1 MAQYQSHVTFS
12 TILSAVYVAA
22 GVLLFGIYVEQ
33 ALLAGV
39 ILVFAGLL
47 PNVDSGHTEST
58 REFGAL
64 LATVVPILLIE
75 FIPGIKDGGIS
86 RLALVIITVYLFT
99 RIVVVRMLQS
109 MTATRGMLHSIPAAI
124 ITTEIVYLFFFDLFW
139 KDRLYVACAAFVG
152 FASHLLLD
160 GYGNLDLIGRAYG
173 KSERKPAVLK
183 FKASTMGSTLATYLS
198 IVVLGYF
205 VMKDLYPH
213 IEGDVEPRLDAVK
226 SVIPIK

>member
-1 MAQYQSHVTFS
+1 MAKYQSHVTFS
-12 TILSAVYVAA
+12 TVLSAVFVAA
-22 GVLLFGIYVEQ
+22 GIMLFGIYIEQ

-64 LATVVPILLIE
+64 LAAIVPLILIE
-75 FIPGIKDGGIS
+75 FFPFVKDGGVS
-86 RLALVIITVYLFT
+86 RLALVIVTVYLFT
-99 RIVVVRMLQS
+99 RLVVVRMLQS

-124 ITTEIVYLFFFDLFW
+124 ITTEVVYLFFFDLFW
-139 KDRLYVACAAFVG
+139 KDRLYVAIAAFIG

-160 GYGNLDLIGRAYG
+160 GYTNVDLLRAFNKSG
-173 KSERKPAVLK
+173 KRPPAV
-183 FKASTMGSTLATYLS
+183 FKMRADSAGSTIAAYLS
-198 IVVLGYF
+198 IAVLGYF

-213 IEGDVEPRLDAVK
+213 LNGQIEPHLGPVK
-226 SVIPIK
+226 ELIQ

>member
-12 TILSAVYVAA
+12 SILAAVYVAA
-22 GVLLFGIYVEQ
+22 GIMLFGIYVEQ

-39 ILVFAGLL
+39 ILMFAGML
-47 PNVDSGHTEST
+47 PNVDSGHSEST

-64 LATVVPILLIE
+64 LAAVVPIVMIE
-75 FIPGIKDGGIS
+75 FIPGIKDGGVS

-109 MTATRGMLHSIPAAI
+109 MTVTRGMLHSIPAAI
-124 ITTEIVYLFFFDLFW
+124 ITSEIVYLFFHDLFW
-139 KDRLYVACAAFVG
+139 KDRLYVAAAAFIG
-152 FASHLLLD
+152 FGSHLLLD

-173 KSERKPAVLK
+173 KSERRPAALK
-183 FKASTMGSTLATYLS
+183 LRTGTFGSTMAAYLS

-213 IEGDVEPRLDAVK
+213 IEGQVEPRIEAVK
-226 SVIPIK
+226 ELVPGK

>member
-12 TILSAVYVAA
+12 TILSAAYVAA
-22 GVLLFGIYVEQ
+22 GIMFFGIYTEQ

-47 PNVDSGHTEST
+47 PNVDSGHAEST

-64 LATVVPILLIE
+64 LAAVVPIMLLE
-75 FIPGIKDGGIS
+75 MVPGFKDGGIS
-86 RLALVIITVYLFT
+86 RLALVIIGCYLFT

-109 MTATRGMLHSIPAAI
+109 MTVTRGMLHSIPAAI
-124 ITTEIVYLFFFDLFW
+124 ITSEVVYLFFYDLFW
-139 KDRLYVACAAFVG
+139 KDRLFVAIAALVG
-152 FASHLLLD
+152 FLSHLMLD
-160 GYGNLDLIGRAYG
+160 GYGNLDLVGRAFG
-173 KSERKPAVLK
+173 KVDKRTAALK
-183 FKASTMGSTLATYLS
+183 FKASTTGSTIAAYLS

-213 IEGDVEPRLDAVK
+213 IGRDIEPRLDSVK
-226 SVIPIK
+226 NIIN